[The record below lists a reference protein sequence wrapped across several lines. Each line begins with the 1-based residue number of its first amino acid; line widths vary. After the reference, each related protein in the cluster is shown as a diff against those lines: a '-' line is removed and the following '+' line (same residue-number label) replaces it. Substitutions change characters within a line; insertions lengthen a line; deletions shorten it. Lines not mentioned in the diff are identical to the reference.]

1 VAWQWVCGSAE
12 AIWVCEFKVVVG
24 GKVVFKDAVYAKAD
38 GGNVIV
44 KDILGESKEFE
55 NCRILEVDVN
65 SERLIL
71 TSVKG
76 GHVSREAPQTFY

>member
-1 VAWQWVCGSAE
+1 M
-12 AIWVCEFKVVVG
+12 CEFKVVVG

-44 KDILGESKEFE
+44 KDLLGESKEFE

-71 TSVKG
+71 ESEGKPA
-76 GHVSREAPQTFY
+76 SREAPQTFY